1 MLHRIAILVAAP
13 ASIVALMLFS
23 CGYASAAVG
32 ADETLFGGGTIYTVT
47 NCNDSGAGSF
57 RNAVQNTSG
66 TRRVQFAV
74 ACDLTLASP
83 VTVTNGSLWI
93 KGETAPSPGWTIRG
107 QRLEI
112 KKATVKVSHIRFR
125 TGPGSNP
132 ELQDSISV
140 TGAAIGTGPASCV
153 GQRDMGNII
162 LDHVSA
168 TWAQDE
174 NIQFWGCNVHNFT
187 VSNSIIAEGLKSS
200 GHPDGDHSMAMILGP
215 GSRDGLVHRNLFVS
229 SQWRNPV
236 LHGDTTSAVVNNWIH
251 NPANQNIHVYPHA
264 SYTAPTKAAIIGNLI
279 SAGPSSRVD
288 QKFGNGAANTVN
300 PGSQFYLDDNV
311 QEGAISTL
319 NVTAASGAS
328 LVSTSP
334 VTLGFTPISAYD
346 VEATLVNCANPAA
359 SSVGPVHK
367 DATDLRL
374 IAEACARGGSLK
386 NAPVAE

>member
-1 MLHRIAILVAAP
+1 MLRFIAFLTALLFATP
-13 ASIVALMLFS
+13 ALAV
-23 CGYASAAVG
+23 VG
-32 ADETLFGGGTIYTVT
+32 ADASLFNFTTVHTVT
-47 NCNDSGAGSF
+47 NCNNSGSGSF
-57 RNAVQNTSG
+57 RNAVENTSG
-66 TRRVQFAV
+66 PRRVQFSV
-74 ACDLTLASP
+74 ACDLTLITP

-93 KGETAPSPGWTIRG
+93 KGETAPAPGWTIRG

-112 KKATVKVSHIRFR
+112 KKPVVKVTNMRFR
-125 TGPGSNP
+125 PGTSANP
-132 ELQDSISV
+132 SLQDAISV

-168 TWAQDE
+168 TWGQDE
-174 NIQFWGCNVHNFT
+174 NVQLWGCNIHNAT
-187 VSNSIIAEGLKSS
+187 VSNSILAEGLKSS
-200 GHPDGDHSMAMILGP
+200 GHPDGDHSMALIVGP
-215 GSRDGLVHRNLFVS
+215 GARDVLVRGNLFVS

-279 SAGPSSRVD
+279 SAGPSSQVA
-288 QKFGNGAANTVN
+288 QKFGNGSANTVN
-300 PGSQFYLDDNV
+300 PGSQFYLDDNI

-319 NVTAASGAS
+319 NVTAAAGAS

-346 VEATLVNCANPAA
+346 VETALVNCANPAA

-374 IAEACARGGSLK
+374 IGEVCARGGSLK
-386 NAPVAE
+386 NAPVSE